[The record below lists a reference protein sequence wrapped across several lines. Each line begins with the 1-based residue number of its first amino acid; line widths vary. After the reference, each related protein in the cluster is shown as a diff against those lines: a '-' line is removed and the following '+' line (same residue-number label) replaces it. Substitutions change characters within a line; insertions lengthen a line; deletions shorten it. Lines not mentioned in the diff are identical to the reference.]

1 MKYILTLLLFVSCSV
16 FAKPAPTP
24 SVWLYNITDER
35 VIVKDDAE
43 VQRPLASITKLM
55 TAIVAL
61 DQTQNLDEKITKKLI
76 GPLPVGTYTRREL
89 LTAMLVKSDNSAAE
103 TIADSFPGGRK
114 AFIASMNNRAE
125 SLGMTQTSFED
136 ASGLSKNNISSARDI
151 HKMLIASLN
160 YQFIKDTSIKKQ
172 ALFETHYKKKI
183 RTVKLDHTSRAFLFE
198 FDNIVITKTGYTR
211 PAGFCLALV
220 VEQQHKMYTAVVL
233 GTPNPGFRFQLIKRL
248 LNKEIPYNDL
258 LDSDLR

>member
-1 MKYILTLLLFVSCSV
+1 MKYILAFLLFVSCGV
-16 FAKPAPTP
+16 HAKQQP
-24 SVWLYNITDER
+24 SVWLYNVTEEK
-35 VIVKDDAE
+35 VIVKNEAE
-43 VQRPLASITKLM
+43 VQRPFASITKLM
-55 TAIVAL
+55 TAMVIL
-61 DQTQNLDEKITKKLI
+61 DQTPNLDEKLTKRLI
-76 GPLPVGTYTRREL
+76 GPLPTGTYTRREL

-103 TIADSFPGGRK
+103 TLAENYPEGRK
-114 AFIASMNNRAE
+114 AFLDAMNARAE
-125 SLGMTQTSFED
+125 SLGMLQTHFDD
-136 ASGLSKNNISSARDI
+136 ASGLSKGNVSSARDI

-160 YQFIKDTSIKKQ
+160 YQFIRDTSTKKQ

-183 RTVKLDHTSRAFLFE
+183 RTVKLDHTSKAFLFE
-198 FDNIVITKTGYTR
+198 FDNIVITKTGYTN

-220 VEQQHKMYTAVVL
+220 VEQKGKTYTAVVL